1 MPALTE
7 LSGHTEQR
15 TLPWMELPGWPIPDG
30 SEPHPRPNAGDAV
43 TFPPPLPVSVLPVSL
58 LCVCC
63 ALMLSALRVLQW
75 CSTASITIKHT

>member
-43 TFPPPLPVSVLPVSL
+43 TFPPPSPCLCSRCHC
-58 LCVCC
+58 CVC
-63 ALMLSALRVLQW
+63 AVL
-75 CSTASITIKHT
+75 